1 MWDIKNV
8 EAKNTTEYILMAPGK
23 AVISTTGGAGGHH
36 WAIMVDNIVYDI
48 SKFCSFKMLVRT
60 KKL

>member
-1 MWDIKNV
+1 
-8 EAKNTTEYILMAPGK
+8 MAPGK